1 MSTTRIA
8 HGAAAEDQRK
18 SDVVLHVRDL
28 RVYYY
33 TRQGAAKAVDGV
45 TFSLRKGERLALVGE
60 SGSGKTTTG
69 LALIGQI
76 RPPGKVVSGHAYL
89 DGMDLFTLTEEE
101 MRKQRLAKIAMVP
114 QGAMNSLNPVVR
126 VRDQMIDGIK
136 DHGIV
141 DTRKGFIAR
150 VEELLRQVD
159 LPASV
164 ADAYPHELSG
174 GMKQRVTIAIAIS
187 MNPRVLIG
195 DEPTSALDVVVQ
207 RQVVN
212 TLRTVQERIGA
223 AAILIGHDMG
233 LMAQFADRIAVMYG
247 GRLVEIGPV
256 RDVFHDPKHPYT
268 RLLISSLPNTIKKKK
283 LEGIPG
289 LPPSL
294 IDPPPGCVFH
304 PRCPY
309 VFARCRAD
317 TPVLV
322 GLGGERVV
330 ACHLHAGEGN

>member
-1 MSTTRIA
+1 MSTTQA
-8 HGAAAEDQRK
+8 MSANAVGDHLE
-18 SDVVLHVRDL
+18 SDVVLDVRDL

-33 TRQGAAKAVDGV
+33 TRRGAVKAVDGV

-76 RPPGKVVSGHAYL
+76 RPPGKVVSGQALL
-89 DGMDLFTLTEEE
+89 DGKNLFMLPDEE

-126 VRDQMIDGIK
+126 VRGQMIDGLR

-141 DTRKGFIAR
+141 DTRQGFSAR

-212 TLRTVQERIGA
+212 TLRTVQEKIGA

-247 GRLVEIGPV
+247 GRLVEVGPV
-256 RDVFHDPKHPYT
+256 SDIFHNPKHPYT

-304 PRCPY
+304 PRCP
-309 VFARCRAD
+309 FAFDRCRAD
-317 TPVLV
+317 TPLLL

-330 ACHLHAGEGN
+330 ACHLHAGENR